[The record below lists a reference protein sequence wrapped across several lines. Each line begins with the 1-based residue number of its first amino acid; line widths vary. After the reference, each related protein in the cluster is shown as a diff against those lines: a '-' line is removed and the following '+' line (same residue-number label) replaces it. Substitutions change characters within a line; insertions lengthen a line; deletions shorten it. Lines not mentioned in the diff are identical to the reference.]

1 MRKRLGRMSEPK
13 STNTP
18 IKHPFTPGD
27 TTELPVALDDIHK
40 LQLKAL
46 KKMTKNEL
54 VIALA
59 ARNMDTTGNKP
70 ILHDR
75 LQKAYHEEAWAAIEP
90 PAEETKL
97 SAIAEDT
104 GNESEDAVPEPQ
116 QRTTSSSSNDD
127 SSNSSPEKVDNSKWQ
142 GLISQEPEALAEGEN
157 EPASTEP
164 AVTQDD
170 GGEQV
175 PESILVQTNKAADAD
190 SVVDQLVNEM
200 LYNAI
205 DGAVGSRIC

>member
-1 MRKRLGRMSEPK
+1 
-13 STNTP
+13 
-18 IKHPFTPGD
+18 
-27 TTELPVALDDIHK
+27 VALDGIHK

-46 KKMTKNEL
+46 KRMTKNEL

-70 ILHDR
+70 ILHAR
-75 LQKAYHEEAWAAIEP
+75 LQKASQEEAWAAMEP

-104 GNESEDAVPEPQ
+104 GDESEDAVPNPQ

-127 SSNSSPEKVDNSKWQ
+127 SSNSSSEKVDDSKWQ

-170 GGEQV
+170 GGNKSQ
-175 PESILVQTNKAADAD
+175 SQIQTNEAADAD